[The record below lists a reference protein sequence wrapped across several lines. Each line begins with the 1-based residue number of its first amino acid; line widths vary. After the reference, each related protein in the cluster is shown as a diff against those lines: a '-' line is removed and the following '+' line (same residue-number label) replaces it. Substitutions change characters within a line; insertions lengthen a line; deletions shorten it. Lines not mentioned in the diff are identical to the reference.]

1 MASHSG
7 AGTEAK
13 LMIVPYS
20 RLKSVSHTQVLISY
34 TLGYGSQADTA
45 DGASTLSTKV
55 ALTMMSPHAN
65 GPSRSSTTARGS
77 GTCREQIAV
86 ANVITP
92 ALTRKEEK
100 SSHTFAWEGQ
110 LHASIVRLDKRSLGR
125 TNSIHIS

>member
-1 MASHSG
+1 
-7 AGTEAK
+7 
-13 LMIVPYS
+13 MIVPYS

-92 ALTRKEEK
+92 ALTRMLER
-100 SSHTFAWEGQ
+100 
-110 LHASIVRLDKRSLGR
+110 VGR
-125 TNSIHIS
+125 TSELTELTGHDCQHDT